1 MPSFIRFDM
10 VNLAWDVKKHHA
22 AAASCGCLQP
32 DF

>member
-1 MPSFIRFDM
+1 M
-10 VNLAWDVKKHHA
+10 VNLAWDMEKHHA

>member
-1 MPSFIRFDM
+1 M